1 MKVHEMDADI
11 IGWCIN
17 YEQTSGKHLLSREGN
32 TIPRCATNPTQLDLS
47 QAQLDERSQA
57 CHLTKHCSW
66 SCRYHHG
73 CGQRAMNTSTFACQR
88 HATPWMKR
96 PATSSTRPMLPSC
109 LGLTEALPHCGLLK
123 EQKQLPRTCSG
134 ALANEM

>member
-47 QAQLDERSQA
+47 QSQLDERSQA
-57 CHLTKHCSW
+57 CHLKNIA
-66 SCRYHHG
+66 HG
-73 CGQRAMNTSTFACQR
+73 PVAITMDVGR
-88 HATPWMKR
+88 
-96 PATSSTRPMLPSC
+96 
-109 LGLTEALPHCGLLK
+109 
-123 EQKQLPRTCSG
+123 EQ
-134 ALANEM
+134 